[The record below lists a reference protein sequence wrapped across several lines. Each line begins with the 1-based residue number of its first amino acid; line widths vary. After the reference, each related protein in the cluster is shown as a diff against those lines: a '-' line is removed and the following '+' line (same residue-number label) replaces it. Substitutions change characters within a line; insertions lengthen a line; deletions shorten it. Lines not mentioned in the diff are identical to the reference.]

1 MTMKASKNHYFLFI
15 CFLASTLLHSQYKII
30 PEPGYSPQIGIM
42 VDMLEEL
49 KDRITAEVQNL
60 SQEQTDYLID
70 EQANSIG
77 AMVMH
82 LVATESYYQVE
93 TLEAR
98 QWTDEEAQ
106 LLQLAGGMG
115 PESREELKGKPIQYY
130 LDLWD
135 EVRKKTL
142 AGLKERDDTWFASD
156 IEEGINHH
164 WAWFHVLEHMAAHM
178 GQIALVKKRLP
189 Q

>member
-1 MTMKASKNHYFLFI
+1 MKSLRHCLFI
-15 CFLASTLLHSQYKII
+15 LLFFFACTFLYAQYKII

-42 VDMLEEL
+42 VDMLEDL
-49 KDRITAEVQNL
+49 KDRITADVQDL
-60 SQEQTDYLID
+60 SQEQTDYLFD
-70 EQANSIG
+70 ARANSIG

-93 TLEAR
+93 TLEGR
-98 QWTDEEAQ
+98 QWTEEETA
-106 LLQLAGGMG
+106 LLELAGGMG
-115 PESREELKGKPIQYY
+115 PESREAFRGKPIQYY

-135 EVRKKTL
+135 EVRNKTL
-142 AGLKERDDTWFASD
+142 AGLKKKDDAWFASD
-156 IEEGINHH
+156 IEEGINNH

-189 Q
+189 R